1 MSPEGIAA
9 LIGLGVYAA
18 MRLIDALLPTGRHF
32 GFVERWLAKDK
43 PDPKEVPDE

>member
-18 MRLIDALLPTGRHF
+18 MRLIDAFLPSGRHF
-32 GFVERWLAKDK
+32 TFVDRWLAKDK
-43 PDPKEVPDE
+43 NDPKEVTDE